1 MTRFLTPEQVAS
13 YHRDGFL
20 SPIRVMTE
28 AEAAR
33 VRAEF
38 EEAERR
44 WPDAT
49 QGANRNNAHL
59 NLMCLDRLV
68 HDANVLD
75 AVEDIVGPDI
85 LVCATV
91 LFIKEPGD
99 PGFVSWHQDAT
110 YMGLE
115 PHDGVTAWIA
125 LSPSNRETGCMRMLP
140 GSHREEIRPHED
152 TFGETNILTRGQTI
166 ADVDEDAIVDLELRP
181 GEMSFHHPR
190 VIHGSRPN
198 RGRDRRIGFT
208 IQSYLPPDVRQ
219 TRGTTYAQVARG
231 ENRTCFLPGLP
242 RPTGDMDPED
252 VARRDRVNA
261 LWSDILYQ
269 GARQRRDY

>member
-38 EEAERR
+38 EAAERR

-166 ADVDEDAIVDLELRP
+166 ADVDEDAIVDLELSP

-231 ENRTCFLPGLP
+231 ENRTGFLPSLP

-269 GARQRRDY
+269 GARRRRDY

>member
-1 MTRFLTPEQVAS
+1 MTRFLTPEQVSS

-28 AEAAR
+28 AEAAS

-44 WPDAT
+44 WPEAM

-68 HDANVLD
+68 HDAKVLD
-75 AVEDIVGPDI
+75 AVEDIIGPDI

-115 PHDGVTAWIA
+115 PYDGVTAWIA

-140 GSHREEIRPHED
+140 GSHREAIRPHED

-166 ADVDEDAIVDLELRP
+166 AGVDEDAAVDLELSP

-208 IQSYLPPDVRQ
+208 IQSYLTPDVRQ
-219 TRGTTYAQVARG
+219 TKGTTYAQVARG
-231 ENRTCFLPGLP
+231 ENRSGFLPGLP
-242 RPTGDMDPED
+242 RPAGDMDPED
-252 VARRDRVNA
+252 ISRRDRVNA

-269 GARQRRDY
+269 GARERRDY